1 MQITKHIF
9 FFFLCLLPCAAFC
22 QELDETR
29 ENQLAEKIT
38 RFIDEYDQIANSPDL
53 QIRLTER
60 NLESSSYTSLLGT
73 RLGSLQTSLQTLD
86 FRWNVFSQAEQAD
99 IATSE
104 SLMDLLAQAQ
114 QIRQIAADTIA
125 AQQNRCNAIADF
137 LEAERAI
144 LSQDTVYKN
153 LYGKAESLSLV
164 KQLAPQLEK
173 VKAEEQTLFEKLQAT
188 YNKSK
193 AASQLIPQLTERSA
207 RLDEQFYALKALST
221 KIQSMEYKPLIQ
233 RVKDYLLGL
242 ACVAVILL
250 FLNTIVTKLQ
260 AAKKARE
267 MLKKQKDLLKKSNNE
282 DYPTI

>member
-1 MQITKHIF
+1 MQIAKHIF
-9 FFFLCLLPCAAFC
+9 FFFLSFLPLAAFC
-22 QELDETR
+22 QELDEVR
-29 ENQLAEKIT
+29 ENQLADKIT
-38 RFIDEYDQIANSPDL
+38 WYIDEYDQIVNSPDL

-60 NLESSSYTSLLGT
+60 NLESGSYLRLLSM
-73 RLGSLQTSLQTLD
+73 RLSSLQTSLQTLD
-86 FRWNVFSQAEQAD
+86 CRWNVFSQAGQAD
-99 IATSE
+99 IAASE
-104 SLMDLLAQAQ
+104 FLMDLLAQAQ
-114 QIRQIAADTIA
+114 QIRQTAVDTLT
-125 AQQNRCNAIADF
+125 AQQNRCDAIADF
-137 LEAERAI
+137 IEAERVI

-153 LYGKAESLSLV
+153 LYRKAESLSLV

-173 VKAEEQTLFEKLQAT
+173 VKAEEQTLFERLQAS

-193 AASQLIPQLTERSA
+193 AASQLIPQLAKRSE
-207 RLDEQFYALKALST
+207 RLDEQFYALKVLSA
-221 KIQSMEYKPLIQ
+221 KIQSMEYKPLFQ

-242 ACVAVILL
+242 ACVSVILL